1 MSSSKMEKKK
11 KANPEAFNTFESFT
25 HLAHDIIAG

>member
-1 MSSSKMEKKK
+1 MSSGEMEKKNT
-11 KANPEAFNTFESFT
+11 NPEAFNISESFT